1 MEIAT
6 QIEDMARAAKAASPV
21 VANASVE
28 QRNAA
33 LLAIREAIAEDRE
46 AILNANEQD
55 LEQGR
60 ISGLDEAL
68 IDRLALNPARLDS
81 VEEGLI
87 QVAALA
93 DPIGAVSGLKT
104 MPSGIEVGTMRVP
117 LGVIGIIYESRPNV
131 TVEAAALCLKA
142 GNAVILRGGSEAI
155 HSNAQLGASLASGL
169 ILSGLPEAVA
179 QVVPVVDRAA
189 VGALLGL
196 SQYLDLIVPRGGKG
210 LSL

>member
-68 IDRLALNPARLDS
+68 LDRLALNPARLDA

-93 DPIGAVSGLKT
+93 DPIGAVSTHK
-104 MPSGIEVGTMRVP
+104 
-117 LGVIGIIYESRPNV
+117 
-131 TVEAAALCLKA
+131 
-142 GNAVILRGGSEAI
+142 
-155 HSNAQLGASLASGL
+155 
-169 ILSGLPEAVA
+169 
-179 QVVPVVDRAA
+179 
-189 VGALLGL
+189 
-196 SQYLDLIVPRGGKG
+196 
-210 LSL
+210 

>member
-21 VANASVE
+21 VANASVD

-68 IDRLALNPARLDS
+68 LDRLALKRFIKS
-81 VEEGLI
+81 
-87 QVAALA
+87 
-93 DPIGAVSGLKT
+93 
-104 MPSGIEVGTMRVP
+104 M
-117 LGVIGIIYESRPNV
+117 
-131 TVEAAALCLKA
+131 
-142 GNAVILRGGSEAI
+142 LR
-155 HSNAQLGASLASGL
+155 
-169 ILSGLPEAVA
+169 
-179 QVVPVVDRAA
+179 
-189 VGALLGL
+189 ALLVRNIL
-196 SQYLDLIVPRGGKG
+196 QK
-210 LSL
+210 